1 MEKLG
6 PQLMYVDT
14 DSLIFT
20 HKTGQYMPP
29 LGNYLEDLTSELKP
43 DEWIV
48 EYCSLG
54 PKCYGYHTNKGK
66 FMVKIKG
73 HSINGETK
81 EKLNFQNMVKLLS
94 DRSTELISYPR
105 VLKRNKK
112 TLSIFQTDVTKV
124 WRVTYDKRF
133 IVDEQYNTL
142 PYGY

>member
-1 MEKLG
+1 
-6 PQLMYVDT
+6 
-14 DSLIFT
+14 
-20 HKTGQYMPP
+20 
-29 LGNYLEDLTSELKP
+29 
-43 DEWIV
+43 
-48 EYCSLG
+48 
-54 PKCYGYHTNKGK
+54 
-66 FMVKIKG
+66 MVKIKG